1 MPLRP
6 GVPQSEHV
14 GLHRAYS
21 SLCCASWLYAATT
34 CTLPRR
40 HVLATSGCAV
50 EARCR
55 RRDELQ
61 LHTRAAKGSACLELW
76 RAEGEKNKLMFTTQ
90 NQYQEPAERA
100 VKATETRGTPENQ
113 RKKELHYSRNAN
125 KLTVLN
131 FSIQGSTMIVGELG
145 VCRCHSFFREPS
157 LARRCSLPH
166 LQL

>member
-21 SLCCASWLYAATT
+21 SLCCASWFYTATT

-90 NQYQEPAERA
+90 DQYQEPAERA
-100 VKATETRGTPENQ
+100 VKATETRGTPE
-113 RKKELHYSRNAN
+113 KERTALLSKCKQIN
-125 KLTVLN
+125 
-131 FSIQGSTMIVGELG
+131 SIELFNSCSTMIVGELG